1 MKTKFLAIGV
11 FACAA
16 AMAAERIGDWYVN
29 VPAEV
34 LKKMS
39 MSERTCAERALKQLD
54 GGSARAAANEWK
66 RFNTE
71 FITTAPEEAL
81 AWASFFQAYSLNK
94 AKDSFKAIELYSET
108 IELYPDSKASCAS
121 LLVL

>member
-34 LKKMS
+34 LTKMS

-81 AWASFFQAYSLNK
+81 AWAATKKLLNGTVIDGTVFLRPG
-94 AKDSFKAIELYSET
+94 DSATRAQIAAILMRYDEMN
-108 IELYPDSKASCAS
+108 
-121 LLVL
+121 